1 MIQSRIEQ
9 KAEDNAPGRRKR
21 LLLHV
26 CCAPCSTHSI
36 EVLKQE
42 YDLTLFFSNSNI
54 YPKEEYER
62 RLQNAKKI
70 AEIYSIPLIEERYDH
85 DAWLKHTVGLESEP
99 EKGKRCEKCFE
110 FNLRLTSDCQK
121 AQGFDL
127 FTTTLTISPHKDSQK
142 IFEIAKGFRDFLEI
156 NLKKK
161 DGFKKSIELS
171 KKHNLYRQDY
181 CGCEFS
187 MR

>member
-1 MIQSRIEQ
+1 MDELL
-9 KAEDNAPGRRKR
+9 KPK

-36 EVLKQE
+36 EVLKRD
-42 YDLTLFFSNSNI
+42 YDLALFFSNSNI

-62 RLQNAKKI
+62 RLKNAKKI
-70 AEIYSIPLIEERYDH
+70 ADIHGIPLIEDSYDH
-85 DAWLKHTVGLESEP
+85 DAWLDHISGLESEP
-99 EKGKRCEKCFE
+99 EKGKRCEKCFG
-110 FNLRLTSDCQK
+110 FSLGRTSDCQK
-121 AQGFDL
+121 AEGFDL
-127 FTTTLTISPHKDSQK
+127 FTTTLTISPHKDSKK
-142 IFEIAKGFRDFLEI
+142 IFEIANKLGDFLEI
-156 NLKKK
+156 DLKKK
-161 DGFKKSIELS
+161 DGFSHSIGLS